1 MSAVQEEGI
10 AARVGAGIGEGA
22 FRCASAW
29 AWMWRSFDLSLPD
42 VSGVVAQTDP
52 VASRVPEPPE
62 PSVQEQLAAE
72 SRGYARHVAHGPW

>member
-1 MSAVQEEGI
+1 MSTVQEEGI

-52 VASRVPEPPE
+52 VASRAPEPPA
-62 PSVQEQLAAE
+62 PSAQEQRAAG
-72 SRGYARHVAHGPW
+72 SPGYARRTAHGPW